1 MAYFDLYH
9 RSYLTTTLSPIN
21 IINILSFYEHFEII
35 LTYRYPNL
43 TIDNS
48 YHYQLRGIT
57 HFMSYQT
64 IKKQFLLIFAMILI
78 LSMALLGCS
87 SGTVET
93 SNSSNKKENTLTFA
107 WPRDIGGMN
116 PHLYNPNQLFAQ
128 SMVYEPLVSYQ
139 EGGELKPHLAESW
152 EVSGDGKE
160 YLFHLRQDVKFSD
173 GTSFN
178 AEIVKKNF
186 DAILKNIDLHSWL
199 GFIPKVAQSEAI
211 DEYTFK
217 LTLKEPYYPTIQE
230 LAVVRPVRFLGE
242 AGFPQDGDTSKGIEK
257 PIGTGPWVLDEY
269 KADEYA
275 VFKRNENYWGE
286 LPSVKEIKVK
296 VIPDAETRVLAFE
309 KGELD
314 LIYGEGVIS
323 LDSFKQ
329 LESTGSYGTSISEPV
344 ATRQL
349 VMNTNKEQLS
359 DIRVRQALHYGF
371 NKQAMVKGVTSG
383 LEETAEYILPTNFP
397 YTSDVDITTVNYNV
411 EKAKQLLDEAG
422 WKLPKGKN
430 VREKDGKLLEIELM
444 FNSAESIQKTMAETL
459 QSEWAGL
466 GVKLNIVGVELTTQ
480 VERFKKNQFD
490 LNFFSNYGA
499 PYDPHTFVNIVATEG
514 FGFSEAISAYP
525 NKQEILNQIAEVK
538 QTTDDNKRQQLYT
551 EILGSLQ
558 EQGAIVPI
566 SYIKKIAIYQKDISK
581 FTFPTN
587 RDEHPFTG
595 ISIEE

>member
-1 MAYFDLYH
+1 MMFN
-9 RSYLTTTLSPIN
+9 PKN
-21 IINILSFYEHFEII
+21 
-35 LTYRYPNL
+35 
-43 TIDNS
+43 
-48 YHYQLRGIT
+48 
-57 HFMSYQT
+57 
-64 IKKQFLLIFAMILI
+64 KKRLLLMTVWVLI
-78 LSMALLGCS
+78 VSMALLGCS
-87 SGTVET
+87 SGSVEKEN
-93 SNSSNKKENTLTFA
+93 SKSSNKETESMVTFA
-107 WPRDIGGMN
+107 WPRDIGEMN
-116 PHLYNPNQLFAQ
+116 PHIYNPSQLFAQ

-152 EVSGDGKE
+152 KISEDGKE
-160 YLFHLRQDVKFSD
+160 YLFTLRQGVTFTD

-186 DAILKNIDLHSWL
+186 DAILKNAQTHSWL
-199 GFIPKVAQSEAI
+199 GFISKIDQTEAV

-217 LTLKEPYYPTIQE
+217 LTLTEPYYPTIQE

-242 AGFPQDGDTSKGIEK
+242 AGFPQDGDTSKGVEK
-257 PIGTGPWVLDEY
+257 PVGTGPWILDEY
-269 KADEYA
+269 KVDEYA

-286 LPSVKEIKVK
+286 LPTVEKIKVK

-323 LDSFKQ
+323 IDSFKQ
-329 LESTGSYGTSISEPV
+329 LDSTGSYGTSISEPV

-359 DIRVRQALHYGF
+359 DVRVRQALHFGF
-371 NKQAMVKGVTSG
+371 NKSAMVEGVTSG
-383 LEETAEYILPTNFP
+383 MEEKADYILPTNFP
-397 YTSDVDITTVNYNV
+397 YTSNVKADTIEYNV

-422 WKLPKGKN
+422 WKLPKGKT

-444 FNSAESIQKTMAETL
+444 YNSAEVIQKTMAETL

-466 GVKLNIVGVELTTQ
+466 GVKLNIAGVELTTQ
-480 VERFKKNQFD
+480 VERFKANEFD
-490 LNFFSNYGA
+490 MNFYSNFGA
-499 PYDPHTFVNIVATEG
+499 PYDPHTFVNMMATEG
-514 FGFSEAISAYP
+514 FGFREVISSYP
-525 NKQEILNQIAEVK
+525 NKEELQNQIAAVQ
-538 QTTDDNKRQQLYT
+538 QTTDENERQQLYT

-566 SYIKKIAIYQKDISK
+566 SYIKKIAIYQKDVTN
-581 FTFPTN
+581 FTFPAN

-595 ISIEE
+595 MSKKK

>member
-1 MAYFDLYH
+1 MMFNPKNKKRLLLMAVWV
-9 RSYLTTTLSPIN
+9 
-21 IINILSFYEHFEII
+21 
-35 LTYRYPNL
+35 
-43 TIDNS
+43 
-48 YHYQLRGIT
+48 
-57 HFMSYQT
+57 
-64 IKKQFLLIFAMILI
+64 LIV
-78 LSMALLGCS
+78 SMALLGCS
-87 SGTVET
+87 SGSVEKEN
-93 SNSSNKKENTLTFA
+93 SKSSNKETESMVTFA
-107 WPRDIGGMN
+107 WPRDIGEMN
-116 PHLYNPNQLFAQ
+116 PHIYNPSQLFAQ
-128 SMVYEPLVSYQ
+128 SMVFEPLVSYQ

-152 EVSGDGKE
+152 KISEDGKE
-160 YLFHLRQDVKFSD
+160 YLFIIRQGVKFTD
-173 GTSFN
+173 GTVFN

-186 DAILKNIDLHSWL
+186 DAILKNAATHSWL
-199 GFIPKVAQSEAI
+199 GFISKIDQTEAV

-242 AGFPQDGDTSKGIEK
+242 AGFPEDGDTSKGVVK
-257 PIGTGPWVLDEY
+257 PVGTGPWVLDEY
-269 KADEYA
+269 KVDEYA

-286 LPSVKEIKVK
+286 LPTVEKIKVK

-323 LDSFKQ
+323 IDSFKQ

-359 DIRVRQALHYGF
+359 DVRVRQALHFGF
-371 NKQAMVKGVTSG
+371 NKSAMVEGVTSG
-383 LEETAEYILPTNFP
+383 MEEKADYILPTNFP
-397 YTSDVDITTVNYNV
+397 YTSNVKADTIEYNV

-422 WKLPKGKN
+422 WKLPKGKT

-444 FNSAESIQKTMAETL
+444 YNSAEVIQKTMAETL

-466 GVKLNIVGVELTTQ
+466 GVKLNIAGVELTTQ
-480 VERFKKNQFD
+480 VERFKANEFD
-490 LNFFSNYGA
+490 MNFYSNFGA
-499 PYDPHTFVNIVATEG
+499 PYDPHTFVNMMATEG
-514 FGFSEAISAYP
+514 FGFREAISSYP
-525 NKQEILNQIAEVK
+525 NKEELQNQIAEVQ
-538 QTTDDNKRQQLYT
+538 QTTDENERQQLYT

-566 SYIKKIAIYQKDISK
+566 SYIKKIAIYQKDVTN
-581 FTFPTN
+581 FTFPAN

-595 ISIEE
+595 MSKKK